1 MLTISINVVIDS
13 IDKLT
18 MFLSK
23 IPVEIKLPR
32 CLSLQITGI
41 RLSLRKIGTF
51 YVSQFNQNNFELIG
65 LNSIK
70 CNLANDSQTSSFGSN
85 NI

>member
-13 IDKLT
+13 IDKLI

-23 IPVEIKLPR
+23 ISVEIKLPR
-32 CLSLQITGI
+32 CLLLQITGI

-51 YVSQFNQNNFELIG
+51 NVSQFKQNIFELTG
-65 LNSIK
+65 FNSIK
-70 CNLANDSQTSSFGSN
+70 CNLANDSQTLSYGSN